1 MIKLYTTCFRDKEAV
16 SAIRSLSRMM
26 EKCPYD
32 NDREAHCVYV
42 DEYADILYDFFAIFE
57 ESEEGR
63 PFVELLH
70 EDWELFNEDMPGYRR
85 FLDALLEDLHISIAA
100 GTKVT
105 YISSIRE
112 CVGLWDKLKQTLIG
126 ERRFI
131 LKNGESPADYEWDRL
146 LLPNLQ
152 MGADETLYRA
162 RINEENTPK
171 YQNTEM
177 SAPPVQKTPDGRANS
192 AGIPVLYL
200 CKDRETAAYEVRA
213 LHNDAITIGEFKV
226 VKGVKLDI
234 VDFTAMPSIFND
246 AGSLDAAMRYLLMR
260 RISRDLSRPM
270 RRYSR
275 KTEYVPTQYICEF
288 IRFVIGADAIQFASS
303 LNEGGINLVVF
314 DPHKMECVGTQLYT
328 VSDYQL
334 KIQQV

>member
-1 MIKLYTTCFRDKEAV
+1 MMKLYTTCFRDKEAI
-16 SAIRSLSRMM
+16 SAIQSLGRAK

-32 NDREAHCVYV
+32 DQEAYWVYV

-70 EDWELFNEDMPGYRR
+70 EDWELFNEDMPRYRR
-85 FLDALLEDLHISIAA
+85 FLDDLLEDLRISYAADSKVSYINHIQ
-100 GTKVT
+100 
-105 YISSIRE
+105 E
-112 CVGLWDKLKQTLIG
+112 CVGLWDKLKRTLIS

-131 LKNGESPADYEWDRL
+131 LKNGESPDDFEWDRL
-146 LLPNLQ
+146 LLPNRQ
-152 MGADETLYRA
+152 MGPDETLYRA
-162 RINEENTPK
+162 RINEENTVT
-171 YQNTEM
+171 YQIEEM
-177 SAPPVQKTPDGRANS
+177 SAPPAQKTPGGRANS

-200 CKDRETAAYEVRA
+200 CKDRETAAYEVRS
-213 LHNDAITIGEFKV
+213 LHSDTITIGEFKV
-226 VKGVKLDI
+226 KGGQKLNI
-234 VDFTAMPSIFND
+234 VDFTDMPSVFND
-246 AGSLDAAMRYLLMR
+246 SGSLDAAKRYLLMR

-288 IRFVIGADAIQFASS
+288 VHFVIGADAIQFASS
-303 LNEGGINLVVF
+303 LKEGGINLVVF
-314 DPHKMECVGTQLYT
+314 EPQKMECVGTESYT

-334 KIQQV
+334 QIRRV